1 MRKILKLGVF
11 ALLGMALAFSA
22 SSCSDDDPDYSNVT
36 PPTVAQVH
44 NISGSIAGRDGKGI
58 SGATVTMGGAMSAT
72 ATTDAN
78 GFFIFEDVK
87 VGTYN
92 LKAT

>member
-58 SGATVTMGGAMSAT
+58 SGATVKTSAFDLIT
-72 ATTDAN
+72 SLGSSLGVN
-78 GFFIFEDVK
+78 I
-87 VGTYN
+87 GT
-92 LKAT
+92 